1 MQQPTITLPPALGEA
16 TLLEWLVA
24 VGDPITPATPVARVL
39 TADAEWV
46 LPAQC
51 DGVLAEQLVAP
62 GAQLAAGAILARCVP
77 PRRLRVTPLAQR
89 MAAVLGVDLATLT
102 GSGPAGRIGREDVLA
117 AAGVK
122 GDIVSPPV
130 PESAPEPS
138 ALVATIPLAPF
149 QPAPEPVAPQP
160 DHHLVVA
167 TVTQPM
173 VAMTELV
180 PLASATIAVN
190 VQPLLRRCAAQAAE
204 FAARGL
210 QATPLGALIAAAA
223 ALFPLHPL
231 INAAWSDSAIIVR
244 HRYHVAAGLLDGRW
258 SLVADAGDLTER
270 GIARALAQVN
280 GDLSG
285 ATCVIAATN
294 GWWQIVPPLPGTS
307 AALTLSAAHLQPVAL
322 DETTM
327 VTGAIAHLSVWYDA
341 RILDHPAAMAF
352 LRDVCRQLGVE

>member
-1 MQQPTITLPPALGEA
+1 MHQQTITLPPALGEA

-24 VGDPITPATPVARVL
+24 VGDPLTPATPVARVL

-51 DGVLAEQLVAP
+51 DGVLTEQLAAP
-62 GAQLAAGAILARCVP
+62 GAQVAAGAVLARYAP
-77 PRRLRVTPLAQR
+77 PRRLRVTPLARR
-89 MAAVLGVDLATLT
+89 MAAVLGIDLATLT
-102 GSGPAGRIGREDVLA
+102 GSGPAGRIGRDDVLA
-117 AAGVK
+117 AVRTSEGSAELH
-122 GDIVSPPV
+122 
-130 PESAPEPS
+130 PEMI
-138 ALVATIPLAPF
+138 TT
-149 QPAPEPVAPQP
+149 PAEVMPPEPVGTIVEPAPILADQMAA
-160 DHHLVVA
+160 VA
-167 TVTQPM
+167 TVIKPPL
-173 VAMTELV
+173 AITELI

-190 VQPLLRRCAAQAAE
+190 VQPLLRRCAAQTAE

-223 ALFPLHPL
+223 ALFPMHPL

-244 HRYHVAAGLLDGRW
+244 HRYHVAAGLPDGRW
-258 SLVADAGDLTER
+258 RLIADAGDLTER
-270 GIARALAQVN
+270 GIARALAQAN
-280 GDLSG
+280 DDLRG

-294 GWWQIVPPLPGTS
+294 GWWQVVPPLPGTS
-307 AALTLSAAHLQPVAL
+307 AALTLSAAHPQPVAL

-341 RILDHPAAMAF
+341 RILDHLAAMAF

>member
-1 MQQPTITLPPALGEA
+1 MQQQTITLPPALGEA

-24 VGDPITPATPVARVL
+24 VGDPITPATPVVRVL

-51 DGVLAEQLVAP
+51 DGILAEQLVAP
-62 GAQLAAGAILARCVP
+62 GAQLAVGAILARCAP
-77 PRRLRVTPLAQR
+77 PRRLRVTPLARR

-102 GSGPAGRIGREDVLA
+102 GSGPAGRIGRDDVLA
-117 AAGVK
+117 AAGK
-122 GDIVSPPV
+122 GEDSYHHQPV
-130 PESAPEPS
+130 IMTAPAELLP
-138 ALVATIPLAPF
+138 
-149 QPAPEPVAPQP
+149 PEPVVPIAEPSSMLADQT
-160 DHHLVVA
+160 VAVA
-167 TVTQPM
+167 TVIKPPL
-173 VAMTELV
+173 AITELI

-231 INAAWSDSAIIVR
+231 INAVWSDSAIIVR

-270 GIARALAQVN
+270 GIARALAQAN
-280 GDLSG
+280 SDLSG

-294 GWWQIVPPLPGTS
+294 GWWQIVPPLSGTS
-307 AALTLSAAHLQPVAL
+307 AALTLSAAHPQPVAL
-322 DETTM
+322 DEKTM
-327 VTGAIAHLSVWYDA
+327 VTGSIAHLSVWYDA
-341 RILDHPAAMAF
+341 RILDHPTAMAF
-352 LRDVCRQLGVE
+352 LRDLGRRLSVE